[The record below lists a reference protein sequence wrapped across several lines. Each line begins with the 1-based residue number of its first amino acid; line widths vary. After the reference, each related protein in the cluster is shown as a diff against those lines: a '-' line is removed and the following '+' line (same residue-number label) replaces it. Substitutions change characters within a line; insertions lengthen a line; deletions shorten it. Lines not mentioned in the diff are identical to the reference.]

1 MANCLVE
8 VETCVRLGGMQP
20 AGGLIAIVALVCAV
34 VSILRSQD
42 HGVAAGSAW
51 MAAEVILPIVGP
63 LFWFA
68 IGKRYPYGLDGNVGR
83 DADDYLGV

>member
-20 AGGLIAIVALVCAV
+20 AGGLIAI
-34 VSILRSQD
+34 
-42 HGVAAGSAW
+42 
-51 MAAEVILPIVGP
+51 
-63 LFWFA
+63 
-68 IGKRYPYGLDGNVGR
+68 GKRYPYGLDGNVGR